1 ALGRAIRELLL
12 DGERRQVMS
21 QFARTRFR
29 EQLAWENSEQR
40 LIATYRLLLG
50 GQASASLTA
59 RADTTTTSI
68 QGQ

>member
-1 ALGRAIRELLL
+1 
-12 DGERRQVMS
+12 MS

-40 LIATYRLLLG
+40 LIATYRHLLG

-59 RADTTTTSI
+59 RADTTASSI